1 MSNKSNKNITE
12 IYFSFFLIKW
22 FLQKLNL
29 YLKCLLIEVLNV
41 MVLFLSFR
49 NTTFIILFMVLN
61 IVML

>member
-1 MSNKSNKNITE
+1 M
-12 IYFSFFLIKW
+12 KW